1 MHPTEDDAPG
11 IYQAVAQNTAVAVAV
26 SFIVWLVSLAHDA
39 PEIYKSVAQ
48 KLITQQGSLL
58 LLFHHLLF
66 GWQEYN
72 QHAQR
77 VIDQTTVQ
85 KFSHSSTACSYTLLI
100 CVSLLADRILGR

>member
-1 MHPTEDDAPG
+1 MMHQGFTK
-11 IYQAVAQNTAVAVAV
+11 QLRKTQQFAVAV